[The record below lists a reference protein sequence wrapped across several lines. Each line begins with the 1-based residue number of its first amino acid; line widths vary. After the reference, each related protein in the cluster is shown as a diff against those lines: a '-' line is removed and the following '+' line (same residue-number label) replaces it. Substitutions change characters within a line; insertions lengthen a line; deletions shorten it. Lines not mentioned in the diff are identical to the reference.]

1 MAQTLLIQLC
11 GLVLAPLLI
20 GIVNRGKAMAAGR
33 NGPPV
38 LQPYFDMAKMARKG
52 ATYSVTTGWIFR
64 AAPSVIL
71 GTTLVAM
78 LIVPVSGFGASLSF
92 AGDIFLFTG
101 LMALARFAMIAAA
114 MDTGSAFEGMGAARE
129 MMISAIAEPAL
140 LLIWVALAITTG
152 ETSIQ
157 RMLGADLGTAWQ
169 TAAGPAVAML
179 TAAWFLLLLAE
190 NNRMPVD
197 DPTTH
202 LELTMVHEVMILD
215 HSGPDLAYLT
225 YASALKIWVF
235 AALMVSTVTAMVT
248 GPAWVDLSLFGGGMV
263 LVALLVAAAESTMA
277 RLRMVRV
284 PQLLML
290 AVALG
295 TMSGVIALGVR

>member
-1 MAQTLLIQLC
+1 
-11 GLVLAPLLI
+11 
-20 GIVNRGKAMAAGR
+20 
-33 NGPPV
+33 
-38 LQPYFDMAKMARKG
+38 
-52 ATYSVTTGWIFR
+52 
-64 AAPSVIL
+64 
-71 GTTLVAM
+71 
-78 LIVPVSGFGASLSF
+78 
-92 AGDIFLFTG
+92 
-101 LMALARFAMIAAA
+101 

-248 GPAWVDLSLFGGGMV
+248 GPAWVDLLLFGGGMV